1 MKNKKKISIIA
12 ISVFAFAIVTLGT
25 YALWS
30 QVSSTL
36 VNNIQSGQVKMS
48 YSEVNEIV
56 LSNALPMSDANG
68 KVSSNYF
75 DFNIT
80 SYIKTNAS
88 DSTERKI
95 NYNIVLEPL
104 SVDNPLSDSE
114 IKVYLTKIE
123 NGTETVVVEP
133 TTISNLNQYIIK
145 SQEEIFSNNKG
156 KVTTS
161 YRLRSWID
169 YNFDASKINEKSY
182 SYKFRIN
189 VNNEDL

>member
-1 MKNKKKISIIA
+1 MKNKKKLSIIA
-12 ISVFAFAIVTLGT
+12 ISLFSLSIVILGT
-25 YALWS
+25 YALWN
-30 QVSSTL
+30 QMSTTL
-36 VNNIQSGQVKMS
+36 ANTIQTGEVKMI
-48 YSEVNEIV
+48 YSEVNELS
-56 LSNALPMSDANG
+56 LSNALPITDEAG
-68 KVSSNYF
+68 KTLTDYF

-88 DSTERKI
+88 DSTERKLK
-95 NYNIVLEPL
+95 YNIVLEPL
-104 SVDNPLSDSE
+104 SVTNPLSDSE